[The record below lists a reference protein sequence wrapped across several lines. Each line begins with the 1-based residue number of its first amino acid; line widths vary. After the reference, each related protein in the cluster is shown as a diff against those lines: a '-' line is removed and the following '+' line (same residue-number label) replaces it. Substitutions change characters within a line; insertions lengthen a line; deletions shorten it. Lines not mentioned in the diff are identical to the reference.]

1 MYPIQLSSEGEVNKG
16 GNKGI
21 YLALFTDS
29 EGDRC
34 FSIYQTSW
42 IKLKKVNFCKL
53 QTSLGRDFVHNLR
66 TFRGFCPVHFTIL
79 LQIQYENNFLPTSEH
94 RQTKFVAF
102 LVFVCTNASFIIQI
116 SSSENVSK
124 RDAINGSCR
133 KTVNSQGYSKL
144 REPIETRE
152 NCCSLIW

>member
-29 EGDRC
+29 EGDSC

-42 IKLKKVNFCKL
+42 IKLKKSKFCKL

-66 TFRGFCPVHFTIL
+66 TFRRFCPVHFTIL
-79 LQIQYENNFLPTSEH
+79 LQIQYENNFLLTSGH

-102 LVFVCTNASFIIQI
+102 LVFVCTNASFIVHI

-124 RDAINGSCR
+124 RDTINGSCR

-144 REPIETRE
+144 REPIEPRE
-152 NCCSLIW
+152 NCYSLIW